1 MDLNLI
7 KLDKPPQLTLKPGF
21 SRDSFTT
28 DCSVQRL
35 QNFSIYEELRIS
47 KKDFL
52 AGFLSQL
59 AQGKPIDECVRCG
72 HYAAN
77 HVIQQSGVTL
87 TDLPSFS

>member
-1 MDLNLI
+1 MCKLI
-7 KLDKPPQLTLKPGF
+7 VLYNDY
-21 SRDSFTT
+21 R
-28 DCSVQRL
+28 
-35 QNFSIYEELRIS
+35 NFSIYEELRIS
-47 KKDFL
+47 KQDFL

-87 TDLPSFS
+87 TDLPSFSWSFETATLFQAL